1 MADTRWK
8 KIITELN
15 RYFDEGT
22 KYVFWY
28 DPAGQFIESIAD
40 DSFTSELVAPVIQMG
55 PNEQF
60 KTKNKLLANP
70 SQQYL
75 IYAPIE
81 RPALAN
87 NFLADMERYG
97 RTFSADALDIIF
109 QQLQEVLS
117 WGNDKRE
124 FVRRYQKFFGAKK
137 RRTDYVKRYD
147 ARLNEHPEYGILATL
162 TRIDS
167 FDETELLLQVLT
179 AGQDMETNK
188 YLLEFQ
194 KYGVESAFWQLY
206 TQYFGLQHEPT
217 LTSLLHGAIVTAI
230 YSRLEQSV
238 PPALA
243 GFKFEKNTNAQVFFE
258 KMLGLRKYRKLGYQS
273 LATVWAKQD
282 LQTLLQAE
290 PLGKLFKVAMI
301 PQVNEL
307 ILGRLRANFQ
317 EDGVVDVQE
326 TITAAQ
332 IGMGMAVRSGY
343 NSYYGFLHFAALL
356 LSHERRYYDD
366 WREMLATYVEV
377 ENLVDRWYRYLV
389 DEYNSLGNDNRD
401 EYTAI
406 KRMVDHKYNDELL
419 AGSVRE
425 WNKHFQLDTMDRS
438 LRQESFYQ
446 RFVAGANERIV
457 VIISDALRYEAA
469 VTLQKRLDRND
480 RITTKMDYMLTGLPS
495 VTYMGMPALLPHH
508 ELTWDGKNVLV
519 DGQLATDATRRRK
532 ILQAWNEN
540 NDVLELDDIQKA
552 TSKEIKQMIANKKVI
567 YVYHNQ
573 IDATGDNVKTEDGT
587 FKATREAIEEIT
599 QVVQTLRTNSVAH
612 IIVTADHGYI
622 YREAEIEEQDKIDI
636 STQSYTGKIA
646 PRYLMTTNE
655 LPDTPG
661 VAYTKLGISLQ
672 NNDPTNV
679 YYPKTAN
686 VFKAHGGKN
695 YVHGGSS
702 LQEMVVPVLDL
713 RMNSN
718 RSQAKPAELRLATT
732 LRSISSLEMS
742 IVFNQVEATS
752 DTVTKQEY
760 RVFFEDAD
768 GRMISNEATIIADR
782 DSKHINEP
790 YRVPVTIQDRKYDRS
805 QDYYLVV
812 RSTAGN
818 EMRYRYKMDILS
830 NDGIEFWWKYR
841 NGIDE

>member
-28 DPAGQFIESIAD
+28 DPAGQFTESVTD
-40 DSFTSELVAPVIQMG
+40 DSFTSELVASVIQMG

-60 KTKNKLLANP
+60 KTKNTLLANP
-70 SQQYL
+70 DQQYL

-117 WGNDKRE
+117 WGEDKRE
-124 FVRRYQKFFGAKK
+124 FVRKYQRFFGAKK
-137 RRTDYVKRYD
+137 RRVDYIKRYD
-147 ARLNEHPEYGILATL
+147 ARLDEHPEYGILATL
-162 TRIDS
+162 VRIDS

-179 AGQDMETNK
+179 AGQDMLTNK
-188 YLLEFQ
+188 YILEFQ
-194 KYGVESAFWQLY
+194 KYGVEATFWKIY
-206 TQYFGLQHEPT
+206 TQYFGVQHEPT

-230 YSRLEQSV
+230 YSMLEQPV
-238 PPALA
+238 PSDLA
-243 GFKFEKNTNAQVFFE
+243 EFKFEKNTNAQVFFE
-258 KMLGLRKYRKLGYQS
+258 RMLNLRHYGRLCRNS
-273 LATVWAKQD
+273 LLAVWKEQN
-282 LQTLLQAE
+282 LQAFLQVE
-290 PLGKLFKVAMI
+290 PLRDLFKLTMI

-307 ILGRLRANFQ
+307 ILGRLRANFH

-326 TITAAQ
+326 TIIAAQ
-332 IGMGMAVRSGY
+332 IGITRSFNY
-343 NSYYGFLHFAALL
+343 RPHYGFLHFAALL
-356 LSHERRYYDD
+356 LSHERQYYDD
-366 WREMLATYVEV
+366 WQAMLATYVEV
-377 ENLVDRWYRYLV
+377 ENLVDRWYRHLV
-389 DEYNSLGNDNRD
+389 DAYNSLGSDNRD

-406 KRMVDHKYNDELL
+406 KRMVDQKYNDELL

-425 WNKHFQLDTMDRS
+425 WNKHFQLDAVDRS

-469 VTLQKRLDRND
+469 VTLQKILDRND

-508 ELTWDGKNVLV
+508 ELAWDGKNVVV
-519 DGQLATDATRRRK
+519 DDQLATDATRRRK

-540 NDVLELDDIQKA
+540 NDVLELDDIKRA

-587 FKATREAIEEIT
+587 FKATREAIEEIA

-636 STQSYTGKIA
+636 PASSYTGKIA
-646 PRYLMTTNE
+646 PRYLLTGDE

-661 VAYTKLGISLQ
+661 VAQTKLGVSLQ
-672 NNDPTNV
+672 SNDPTNV

-718 RSQAKPAELRLATT
+718 RSQAKPAELRLAST
-732 LRSISSLEMS
+732 LRSINSLELS
-742 IVFNQVEATS
+742 IVFNQVEAIS
-752 DTVTKQEY
+752 DTVTKQVY
-760 RVFFEDAD
+760 HVFFEDAD
-768 GRMISNEATIIADR
+768 GRMISNEATITADR

-818 EMRYRYKMDILS
+818 EMRYQYKMDILS
-830 NDGIEFWWKYR
+830 NDGIEF
-841 NGIDE
+841 